1 MKKVLYY
8 SILSLFFS
16 CYLQAQQSSQDS
28 VKTQSSNKTADKK
41 EEKKRNVA
49 NNQPIP
55 NSNIDTLGEDYYKP
69 LESEPLRKAV
79 DTHLQAITAVCKTQQ
94 SLSKKIDNLN
104 KSLKE
109 LMGLIKSYLKQ
120 RLKTRDS
127 LFLGSIK
134 DNIEELLN
142 FIDIAQKSSSANLFN
157 DFVTYY
163 YFYYNLPDNTSVKE
177 FPDEWA
183 KQIYFSLEC
192 LYEK

>member
-1 MKKVLYY
+1 MKKILYF

-16 CYLQAQQSSQDS
+16 YYSQAQQASQNS
-28 VKTQSSNKTADKK
+28 AKIQLPGKPGDKK
-41 EEKKRNVA
+41 EDRKRNIA
-49 NNQPIP
+49 NTQPVH

-69 LESEPLRKAV
+69 LESEPLRRAV
-79 DTHLQAITAVCKTQQ
+79 DTHLQAITAVCETQQ

-104 KSLKE
+104 KSLTE
-109 LMGLIKSYLKQ
+109 LMDLIKSYLKQ

-134 DNIEELLN
+134 DNIEELLK
-142 FIDIAQKSSSANLFN
+142 FIDIAQKSSSVNLFN